1 MSGHFSR
8 FPADN
13 AAVQR
18 ALLNGVDA
26 QRRFPGRATQAV
38 VDGNGK
44 GAVMRLV
51 DMSVGQC
58 AGNAGRRPAM
68 DAL

>member
-1 MSGHFSR
+1 MASLRS
-8 FPADN
+8 
-13 AAVQR
+13 AVSL
-18 ALLNGVDA
+18 A
-26 QRRFPGRATQAV
+26 ATQAV

-58 AGNAGRRPAM
+58 AGNAGRRTAM